1 MWCYFSQFLLD
12 NKVIWKRVGARS
24 KMIYSSYGDHIYKT
38 RTMNKRQFLWYLM
51 ILKMLDFDVTMCWAC
66 FILMWQF
73 VEHALFSYFLTK
85 CCIIRYA
92 FLCWGKVFHTWTES
106 PLHPLC
112 ICLAREQVS
121 GTPHS
126 PLLQGLAIVFSCCC
140 KGTPDTCFLML
151 WQIVSYLDKLSN
163 AVF

>member
-1 MWCYFSQFLLD
+1 MFIIYNEIRIQNKNYELKTISLVTDDLENALFWCDNVLD
-12 NKVIWKRVGARS
+12 
-24 KMIYSSYGDHIYKT
+24 
-38 RTMNKRQFLWYLM
+38 
-51 ILKMLDFDVTMCWAC
+51 MLNVYVTMCWAY

-112 ICLAREQVS
+112 ICLAREQTCLRY
-121 GTPHS
+121 TPIAPFSSVWRLFLVAVVKVRQIH
-126 PLLQGLAIVFSCCC
+126 VFLCC
-140 KGTPDTCFLML
+140 
-151 WQIVSYLDKLSN
+151 DKLFN
-163 AVF
+163 T